1 MLVKK
6 IRYNS
11 PVVLTFVI
19 LSLLALGL
27 NRLTNGESNR
37 LVFSVYNSSWLD
49 PLTYLRLFCHPL
61 GHMNW
66 AHLSSNMMLLL
77 LTGPMLEE
85 KYGSLRLFLIML
97 ITAVI
102 TGFIQM
108 LFFDTAL
115 LGASGIVF
123 AFIILCSMTGLER
136 GGIPLTFLIITGIYL
151 GGEIYAAV
159 TIKDNISQITH
170 IAGGLVGA
178 ISGFAFLPKK
188 AKLPSAPEIPV
199 TETLVPKEPE
209 VISFPTEQLN

>member
-1 MLVKK
+1 MMLRK

-11 PVVLTFVI
+11 PVVLTFVA
-19 LSLLALGL
+19 LALMALGL

-37 LVFSVYNSSWLD
+37 LVFSVYRSSWSD
-49 PLTYLRLFCHPL
+49 PLTYLRLFCHTF
-61 GHMNW
+61 GHSNW

-85 KYGSLRLFLIML
+85 KYGSLRLFLIMF
-97 ITAVI
+97 ITAIV
-102 TGFIQM
+102 TGLVQM
-108 LFFDTAL
+108 VFFDTAL

-159 TIKDNISQITH
+159 TITDNISQITH

-188 AKLPSAPEIPV
+188 VKPPSTPEAPILPAE
-199 TETLVPKEPE
+199 LPKEP
-209 VISFPTEQLN
+209 VVNSFPTEQLN

>member
-1 MLVKK
+1 MLFKK

-11 PVVLTFVI
+11 PVVLTFVT
-19 LSLLALGL
+19 LSLMALGL

-85 KYGSLRLFLIML
+85 KYGSLRLFFIML

-102 TGFIQM
+102 TGLVQM
-108 LFFDTAL
+108 FFFDT
-115 LGASGIVF
+115 
-123 AFIILCSMTGLER
+123 
-136 GGIPLTFLIITGIYL
+136 
-151 GGEIYAAV
+151 
-159 TIKDNISQITH
+159 
-170 IAGGLVGA
+170 
-178 ISGFAFLPKK
+178 
-188 AKLPSAPEIPV
+188 
-199 TETLVPKEPE
+199 
-209 VISFPTEQLN
+209 